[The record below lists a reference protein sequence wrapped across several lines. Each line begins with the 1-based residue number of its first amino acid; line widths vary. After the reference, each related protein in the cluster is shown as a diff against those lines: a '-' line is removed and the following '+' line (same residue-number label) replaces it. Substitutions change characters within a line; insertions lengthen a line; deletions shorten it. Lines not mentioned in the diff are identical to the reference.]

1 LGKRCL
7 FCGRFFVPDLRVS
20 ERQKACPR
28 EGCKRAR
35 KRLSQRL
42 WCKKNPDYFKDH
54 YSLSV
59 KPWRQRRRIL
69 EEDTIKDKRSSSKS
83 LLRFTLL
90 IPGDRVRMIKDEM
103 DRAVRFD
110 ESGVI
115 NAGWR
120 MRERIHKRLPVQF
133 VQEVLGP
140 FDSHRIS
147 EKEAKVYFLDIFI
160 LMKIGSS
167 IISTIL

>member
-7 FCGRFFVPDLRVS
+7 FCGRFFVPDARVS

-42 WCKKNPDYFKDH
+42 WCEKNPDYFKDH
-54 YSLSV
+54 YSLYV

-69 EEDTIKDKRSSSKS
+69 EEGVIKDKRSSSKPP
-83 LLRFTLL
+83 LRLTLL
-90 IPGDRVRMIKDEM
+90 IPGDRVGMIKDEM

-110 ESGVI
+110 
-115 NAGWR
+115 
-120 MRERIHKRLPVQF
+120 
-133 VQEVLGP
+133 
-140 FDSHRIS
+140 
-147 EKEAKVYFLDIFI
+147 
-160 LMKIGSS
+160 
-167 IISTIL
+167 